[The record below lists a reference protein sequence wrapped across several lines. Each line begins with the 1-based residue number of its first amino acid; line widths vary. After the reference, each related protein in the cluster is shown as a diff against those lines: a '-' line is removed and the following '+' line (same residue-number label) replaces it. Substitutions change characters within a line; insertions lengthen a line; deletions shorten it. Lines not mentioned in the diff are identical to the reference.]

1 MGAMRSLT
9 WARGV
14 ALLLILGLA
23 SLFLPAPGYL
33 PASDV
38 ARTVLLLARV
48 ATLLLAPGLA
58 LILVLRPFAQLDI
71 LQTIALGPMASLA
84 LFPLLLFWVS
94 LAGGEWNAGWVRLF
108 LVVAVA
114 VAVWRLWGRARPWP
128 RPDRATVICTGAL
141 GAVFLLALAT
151 RLYLIK
157 GIPYPAW
164 VDSYHHTIIT
174 QIVLDT
180 GRVPSDYRPYASLSN
195 FIYHFGF
202 HAWSAFVSWAT
213 GLAAHRAVLWGG
225 QVLNTLTVLS
235 VFFFVDRLAR
245 DRRAGLVA
253 AVIAGLVC
261 RMPSYY
267 VNFGR
272 YPQLAGQVLLP
283 VAVVATV
290 EACHRQKT
298 RWRSILATALLV
310 AGLGLTHYR
319 VAIFYL
325 ASLVPLA
332 LAALV
337 LKPFSRSR
345 LLWSALWLVCVGLA
359 ALVLVSPFLPSFLGK
374 TVALARR
381 AAPATSG
388 TQYDYITLD
397 FIRWAGLRTGM
408 LIALGLAV
416 AWLLFRL
423 RQLPLGGF
431 VLLWLGV
438 IIFLANPVVSG
449 TPSGFFTNGTVILA
463 LYLPASVL
471 VGLAAGDG
479 LAGLERWVTRRY
491 QNVRGRHQGRTTNLA
506 FALALLVLSGW
517 GIQDKLSHGL
527 EPGRYLVSNSDLWA
541 ADWIMGNTP
550 SDAVFAVGAEFW
562 LPSSAVGNDGGYWLP
577 YTARRRTILP
587 PMIYCGEAEPVQ
599 VARTNA
605 CLHDLIDA
613 RSPEELGAAMKQAGA
628 DYIYGGN
635 RVKQPWQDLLTDEAH
650 FEKVYQRE
658 GIRIYR
664 HR

>member
-1 MGAMRSLT
+1 MFRVGILRSLT

-33 PASDV
+33 SANDV
-38 ARTVLLLARV
+38 ARTMLLLARA

-58 LILVLRPFAQLDI
+58 LILVLRPFADLDI
-71 LQTIALGPMASLA
+71 LQTIILGPMASLA

-108 LVVAVA
+108 LVVVVA

-128 RPDRATVICTGAL
+128 EPARPTVAFAVAL
-141 GAVFLLALAT
+141 GAIFLLALAT

-180 GRVPSDYRPYASLSN
+180 GRVPTDYRPYASLSS
-195 FIYHFGF
+195 FSYHFGF

-213 GLAAHRAVLWGG
+213 GLAAHRGVFWGG
-225 QVLNTLTVLS
+225 QVLNALSVPS

-283 VAVVATV
+283 AAIVATV
-290 EACHRQKT
+290 EACNRQKT
-298 RWRSILATALLV
+298 RWSSILATALLV

-332 LAALV
+332 LAAPV
-337 LKPFSRSR
+337 QKPFSKSR
-345 LLWSALWLVCVGLA
+345 LLCSALRLLCVGLA

-374 TVALARR
+374 TVAMARR
-381 AAPATSG
+381 AAPTVGG

-408 LIALGLAV
+408 LIALAV
-416 AWLLFRL
+416 ATVWVLLHVGR
-423 RQLPLGGF
+423 RPLGVL
-431 VLLWLGV
+431 VLLWLSV
-438 IIFLANPVVSG
+438 MIFLANPVVSG

-471 VGLAAGDG
+471 VGLAAGDS
-479 LAGLERWVTRRY
+479 LARLERWT
-491 QNVRGRHQGRTTNLA
+491 GWRHQGRITNLA

-527 EPGRYLVSNSDLWA
+527 EPGRYLVSNSDLRA
-541 ADWIMGNTP
+541 ADWIMTNTP
-550 SDAVFAVGAEFW
+550 ADAVFAVGAEFW

-587 PMIYCGEAEPVQ
+587 PMIYSSEAEPVQ
-599 VARTNA
+599 VAKTNVR
-605 CLHDLIDA
+605 LHDLIDA
-613 RSPEELGAAMKQAGA
+613 HSPEDLGAAMKQADA
-628 DYIYGGN
+628 DYIYVGN
-635 RVKQPWQDLLTDEAH
+635 RMKQPWQNLLADGPF

-664 HR
+664 RR